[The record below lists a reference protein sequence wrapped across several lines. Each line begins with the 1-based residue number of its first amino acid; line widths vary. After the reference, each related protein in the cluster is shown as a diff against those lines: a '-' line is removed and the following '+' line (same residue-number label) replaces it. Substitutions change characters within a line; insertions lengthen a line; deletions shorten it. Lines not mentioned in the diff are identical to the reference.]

1 MFDADADKGRMT
13 VVVAS
18 INSLINLKLQGR
30 LSPTKLITEHT
41 YNEK

>member
-1 MFDADADKGRMT
+1 MFDADADKGRLT

-18 INSLINLKLQGR
+18 INSLINLKRQGR
-30 LSPTKLITEHT
+30 LITEHT